1 MTSPSERYQSAQQKR
16 LQDLLLEVSKHAHK
30 DELLAYLLSR
40 GSALKTGR
48 LVAVASLLVWATQ
61 CSL

>member
-1 MTSPSERYQSAQQKR
+1 MTSPSKRYQSAQQKR

-30 DELLAYLLSR
+30 EELLSYLLSR
-40 GSALKTGR
+40 GGLKQGK

-61 CSL
+61 CFL

>member
-30 DELLAYLLSR
+30 EELLAYLLSR
-40 GSALKTGR
+40 GGVKQAT
-48 LVAVASLLVWATQ
+48 LVGVAALLVWATQ